1 MKSKKNIQKENLR
14 SQCLERLFDGGM
26 FKLSPEVRTG
36 RTHMGKAGVVGGV

>member
-26 FKLSPEVRTG
+26 FKRSPEVWMG